1 MRKSIT
7 MQSMKTLVALLFI
20 LIGFAGCAP
29 STAQKSA
36 PVAAEPDRF
45 ADRPQL
51 VVGITVDQMKM
62 EYLYRYWH
70 LFTDGGFKRLVNDGF
85 VCSNHHF
92 NYAPTVTASGH
103 AAIFT
108 GTTPAYNGITGNDWY
123 QRGEG
128 FVYCASDSTRKAV
141 GTIGRDGQMSPHR
154 LLTTTISDE
163 LRLSNNFKSKVI
175 GIAVKDRGAI
185 LPAGHQPTAAYWFVG
200 KDEGVWAT
208 SDYYMNELP
217 EWVNAFNAKK
227 LPESYM
233 EAGWNLLLSKEAYD
247 ISAED
252 NNPYEYPFRGQERA
266 AFPYDFTNIAL
277 NRYDAFKS
285 TPFAATMSVDFAI
298 EAIKAEQLGR
308 DQYPDLL
315 AISFSNTDYAGH
327 QFGPQSVEV
336 QDTYLR
342 LDRDLKRLFDFLD
355 KEVGNGKYLV
365 FLSADHGGAHV
376 PSYINKYNMPAGY
389 WKPQAMLETIEE
401 RLRSAYGE
409 GTYVLNYSNEQIFLD
424 RELIASKN
432 ASVSEVAAQVA
443 AICREYPEVQMAWS
457 LDELMVSAATDPVV
471 MSLQRGIHQQ
481 RSGDVVLINLP
492 GYIEYGFRGTTHGSP
507 FVYDTHVPLIFYG
520 HGVKQGELTR
530 RVSITDIAPTVA
542 RLLRIGLPTGSTG
555 DVIHELCD

>member
-1 MRKSIT
+1 
-7 MQSMKTLVALLFI
+7 MKTLVALLFI

-424 RELIASKN
+424 RELIASKS